1 MGFPVGSIWKRWL
14 AGRPVAV
21 VALVAGLWAAMGALP
36 AQAAGLKLGLAP
48 FPSMGLAHVAVA
60 RNYFEQQGLK
70 DFEVVPC
77 VNGGECLDRL
87 ERGEFDL
94 TLASDIAIT
103 LATQQ
108 GRQMEVIATVAQ
120 SRRSNQ
126 FIARKLPG
134 LNTPADLR
142 GRRIG
147 YIKGTSSHYFVEA
160 FLSFHGISANDVT
173 LVELQQQ
180 RAAEQLVNGEVDAA
194 ALFQPQ
200 APRAIQ
206 ALGST
211 GQVFEVPGLYT
222 VTVNVVGHPGIA
234 DGELQSV
241 IRALEQAEKFILSQ
255 PAEAARLLAPRLNLS
270 QEAVVAALADFDF
283 RIGFEQSLLI
293 ALESQARW
301 ARRSALVPVSS
312 RVDYLSLMRVG
323 PMKQVA
329 PRRVT
334 LIR

>member
-1 MGFPVGSIWKRWL
+1 MRWRL
-14 AGRPVAV
+14 AGRSGFA
-21 VALVAGLWAAMGALP
+21 ALVACVLWWASPVSP
-36 AQAAGLKLGLAP
+36 AWAAGLKLGVAP
-48 FPSMGLAHVAVA
+48 FPSMGLAHVAAA

-70 DFEVVPC
+70 NFEVLPC
-77 VNGGECLDRL
+77 VNGGECLDRM
-87 ERGEFDL
+87 ERGELDL

-103 LATQQ
+103 LGTQQ
-108 GRQMEVIATVAQ
+108 GRQMEVLATVAQ

-126 FIARKLPG
+126 FIAHQRPG
-134 LNTPADLR
+134 LHTPADLR

-160 FLSFHGISANDVT
+160 FLSFHGISARDVT
-173 LVELQQQ
+173 MVELQQQ
-180 RAAEQLVNGEVDAA
+180 RAAEQLVVGEVDAA

-200 APRAIQ
+200 APRAIA
-206 ALGST
+206 ALGDA

-222 VTVNVVGHPGIA
+222 VTVNLVGLPGIPEA
-234 DGELQSV
+234 DLQSV
-241 IRALEQAEKFILSQ
+241 LRAFEQAEKFLLNE
-255 PAEAARLLAPRLNLS
+255 PAQAARTLAARLNLS
-270 QEAVVAALADFDF
+270 EAAVASALVDFDF

-312 RVDYLSLMRVG
+312 NVDYLSLMRVA

-334 LIR
+334 LIK